1 VLERRQDNI
10 TVMAHAEH
18 LFRPWWPPSYHGRY
32 CAPPHAS
39 RYTTISQHATQQV
52 YVVKTRC
59 ARHVDDNNV
68 VAGDNACSCTWAIPG
83 SFQCN
88 KVHPMDLLASFG
100 SLIPT
105 AAARKAVG
113 TYGPCR
119 GNLVGLPKQS
129 ICCVDGCRN
138 ESCGKIWQCHR
149 PPVPLAW
156 VLLARGCKGFWSG
169 ARGGGG
175 ENVSIPMV
183 LMGLLG

>member
-10 TVMAHAEH
+10 TVMVHAEH
-18 LFRPWWPPSYHGRY
+18 LFGPWWPPSYHGHH

-52 YVVKTRC
+52 YVAKTRC
-59 ARHVDDNNV
+59 AQHVDDNNV
-68 VAGDNACSCTWAIPG
+68 VAGDNACSGIWAIPG

-88 KVHPMDLLASFG
+88 RVHLMDLLASFG
-100 SLIPT
+100 SLIPA

-129 ICCVDGCRN
+129 ICCIDGCQN
-138 ESCGKIWQCHR
+138 ESGDKIWQCLR

-156 VLLARGCKGFWSG
+156 VLLARGRKRFWSG

-175 ENVSIPMV
+175 EKLSIPMV